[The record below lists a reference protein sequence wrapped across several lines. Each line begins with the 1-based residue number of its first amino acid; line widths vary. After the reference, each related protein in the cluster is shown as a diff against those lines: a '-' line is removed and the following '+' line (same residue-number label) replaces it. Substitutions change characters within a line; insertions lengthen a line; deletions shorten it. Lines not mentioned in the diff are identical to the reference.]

1 MEISGTLIMTFENW
15 HPINFRSANIISA
28 ANDKDGDG
36 AFVENID
43 SLHTASVKL

>member
-1 MEISGTLIMTFENW
+1 MEISGTLIMTFEN
-15 HPINFRSANIISA
+15 INFRSANIISA

-36 AFVENID
+36 AFVENIY